1 MKLLIAGSRSILNF
15 DLTPYIPEN
24 VEVIISGGAKGID
37 QLAEKYADEKRI
49 SKIIMRPNYKLY
61 GKGAPLKRNEQMVEI
76 CDEVLIIWDGK
87 SKGTKY
93 TEEYAKKNGKTV
105 KTVKVEL

>member
-1 MKLLIAGSRSILNF
+1 MKLLVVGSRSISDF
-15 DLTPYIPEN
+15 DLTAYIPESAD
-24 VEVIISGGAKGID
+24 VIISGGAKGID
-37 QLAEKYADEKRI
+37 ELAEKYADEKRI
-49 SKIIMRPNYKLY
+49 SKIILRPNYRLY
-61 GKGAPLKRNEQMVEI
+61 GRGAPLKRNEQMVNM

-105 KTVKVEL
+105 KTVTVNL